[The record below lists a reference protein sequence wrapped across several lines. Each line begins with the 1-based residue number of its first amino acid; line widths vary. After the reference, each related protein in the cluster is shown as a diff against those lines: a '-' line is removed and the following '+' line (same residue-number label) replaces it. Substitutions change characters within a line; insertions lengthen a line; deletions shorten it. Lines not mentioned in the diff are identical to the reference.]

1 MKKRI
6 IAMLLTM
13 AMTIGLA
20 ACKNTDTKDNSN
32 KIGRASCRERVSI
45 NV

>member
-20 ACKNTDTKDNSN
+20 ACKR
-32 KIGRASCRERVSI
+32 RAGGSRSRDGI
-45 NV
+45 